1 MKSNPAMDRAAR
13 LFALPEPVYWLSGA
27 AFFASLATMAT
38 KFAALYLSLSFDYS
52 IEEIGRTLAA
62 YGVGSIIGAFG
73 GGYFMDRLGSR
84 AILVLSLLLLV
95 PAFLGFAFAPPFA
108 IPLVLFVVGILQ
120 SAFRPAYNGALLAL
134 CPPDD
139 RTRPYSAYIT
149 AVNIGGAIAG
159 ALGGILASHDFRLI
173 FLFSALPPVIAA
185 AFVWRAL
192 AGAEKGPGTRS
203 EHRHATQAGNRF
215 AVLNDRCFMA
225 LCLLELFCAFIMA
238 QLFSTYPIYLKDE
251 YGFTPD
257 QFGYLLMVSG
267 LLVAGLSLPLTTLS
281 GKYRDD
287 IVAVLAIAFFGG
299 GFAMLPMSSA
309 VWFAVMT
316 MIIWT
321 LGEILLWP
329 ILMKLVMQR
338 AEQTSGGTYLG
349 FYHSIFSISQI
360 VSPLLGTA
368 IYSTLGGQSLWII
381 CGCLGVLSIAVMRI
395 FDLGRPNEC
404 ARQAGEFQK

>member
-1 MKSNPAMDRAAR
+1 MKATPAIGGVLRF
-13 LFALPEPVYWLSGA
+13 FALPRAVYWLSGA
-27 AFFASLATMAT
+27 AFFASLSTMAT
-38 KFAALYLSLSFDYS
+38 KFAALYLSLGFDYS

-62 YGVGSIIGAFG
+62 YGLGAILGALG
-73 GGYFMDRLGSR
+73 GGYFLGRFGSQ
-84 AILVLSLLLLV
+84 AILVASLAALV
-95 PAFLGFAFAPPFA
+95 PAFLGFALAPPLA
-108 IPLVLFVVGILQ
+108 IPFVLFIVGILQ

-139 RTRPYSAYIT
+139 RARSYSAYIT

-159 ALGGILASHDFRLI
+159 GLGGILAAHDFRLI

-185 AFVWRAL
+185 FFVLKAL
-192 AGAEKGPGTRS
+192 AGVSRAPDRSSHHAAQPG
-203 EHRHATQAGNRF
+203 HRL
-215 AVLNDRCFMA
+215 AVLRDRCFMA
-225 LCLLELFCAFIMA
+225 LCLLELICAFIMA

-257 QFGYLLMVSG
+257 QFGYLLMASS

-287 IVAVLAIAFFGG
+287 IVAVLAIACFGG

-309 VWFAVMT
+309 VWFAVT
-316 MIIWT
+316 AMIVWT

-338 AEQTSGGTYLG
+338 AEQAAGGAYLG
-349 FYHSIFSISQI
+349 IYHSIFSISQI
-360 VSPLLGTA
+360 VSPVLGAA
-368 IYSTLGGQSLWII
+368 IYSAMGGRALWII
-381 CGCLGVLSIAVMRI
+381 CGGLGALAIAVLRI
-395 FDLGRPNEC
+395 FDLGRPESC
-404 ARQAGEFQK
+404 DKPTAGFHT